1 VTLNQALR
9 QATISVP
16 DAGRIF
22 FDLAR
27 NASYDAA
34 KSGDI
39 PTIKVGGLLRVPVA
53 KLCEMLGIDR
63 ETLEHT
69 PQKKGPAEVAPSP
82 SHGSQSLSGRSN
94 MTMDTTACLRMAMAS
109 CDEVGRMI
117 HAAWMAAGSL
127 DGDNRAEG
135 EAIKS
140 VVHMAGEFLEDVRL
154 QLRKA
159 GAV

>member
-1 VTLNQALR
+1 MSDEIVLAANLR
-9 QATISVP
+9 PFHRV
-16 DAGRIF
+16 
-22 FDLAR
+22 
-27 NASYDAA
+27 
-34 KSGDI
+34 
-39 PTIKVGGLLRVPVA
+39 KV
-53 KLCEMLGIDR
+53 
-63 ETLEHT
+63 ETDK
-69 PQKKGPAEVAPSP
+69 QKGPAEVAPSP
-82 SHGSQSLSGRSN
+82 SHGSQPSQGKKNMDSN
-94 MTMDTTACLRMAMAS
+94 TTACLRMAMAS